1 VSPGHHLRPQRVL
14 GIILLVA
21 VTLTGCA
28 GGNTAA
34 PTSPTTS
41 TAVVPRADKP
51 VSYLGLTIDVPRS
64 WTVAERVDAFCGI
77 PGPGVIVGASP
88 PPQKTLIQCAAVLL
102 RGTVVTLGGP
112 DPPGPTL
119 GPATDETVHG
129 IRTSV
134 SEGRGGTQG
143 TSTIWQEW
151 VRFPSHAAWLEM
163 KALGPTERS
172 ALAPA
177 QHVLATVH
185 IATETP

>member
-112 DPPGPTL
+112 DDRRDRPRHQNVGVGGPRRHPGDQHHLAGVGSIPLSRGVAGDEGSGSDREVRPGPGAACVGDRAHRHRDSL
-119 GPATDETVHG
+119 G
-129 IRTSV
+129 S
-134 SEGRGGTQG
+134 
-143 TSTIWQEW
+143 
-151 VRFPSHAAWLEM
+151 
-163 KALGPTERS
+163 RS
-172 ALAPA
+172 P
-177 QHVLATVH
+177 
-185 IATETP
+185 